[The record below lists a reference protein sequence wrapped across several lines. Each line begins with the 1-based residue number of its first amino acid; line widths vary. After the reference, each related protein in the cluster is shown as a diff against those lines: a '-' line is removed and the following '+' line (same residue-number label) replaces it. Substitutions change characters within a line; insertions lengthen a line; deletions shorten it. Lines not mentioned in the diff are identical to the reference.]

1 MNNQINN
8 DHGSSCIIVDLASVA
23 FAASVTC
30 VAIFAPAYWPLLFF
44 WLLPFAFKE
53 AQRQKR
59 ARLDKNE
66 WSKLLNECTFGL
78 KTKREDD

>member
-8 DHGSSCIIVDLASVA
+8 DHGSSCIIVDFASLA
-23 FAASVTC
+23 FGASVTC

-44 WLLPFAFKE
+44 WLLPFAFQE

-59 ARLDKNE
+59 TKLDKTD
-66 WSKLLNECTFGL
+66 WSRLWLDKFDF